1 MAIIAKYGKPDLFL
15 TYTYNPKARE
25 ITENLR
31 PGERSEYRPNLVVRV
46 FKAHL
51 AELLTDNKERHV
63 LGVPVA
69 HVHVIEFQKRGLP
82 HCHMLIILREQDNL
96 RNRNDIDRMISSEIP
111 DPREDPELYEL
122 VKSCMIHGPC
132 GTENPTSVCMEN
144 GVSEQFP

>member
-82 HCHMLIILREQDNL
+82 LPYADH
-96 RNRNDIDRMISSEIP
+96 P
-111 DPREDPELYEL
+111 
-122 VKSCMIHGPC
+122 
-132 GTENPTSVCMEN
+132 
-144 GVSEQFP
+144 